1 MHKSVSRRTGW
12 LARVALR
19 AAAGSVDQ
27 ALFPAPPR
35 LPLVIAWLQPRTLGN
50 SSLVYEV
57 S

>member
-1 MHKSVSRRTGW
+1 MTGW
-12 LARVALR
+12 LARVVLR

-27 ALFPAPPR
+27 ALVPAPPR